1 MITKMTFLHTFRLV
15 HKNTIYMHYD
25 HQMTFLHSFRLVHE
39 NTIYMHYDHQ
49 NDIFTLF

>member
-25 HQMTFLHSFRLVHE
+25 HQ
-39 NTIYMHYDHQ
+39 
-49 NDIFTLF
+49 NDIFTLLD